1 MELLFIPE
9 VCSPKCWEKF
19 SAALSL
25 YMQPEQCQQSRCGSV
40 GTGYGPF
47 LLSPVLVQLLGLQTG
62 NKGVR
67 GSWDAEE
74 SWESQLSFLKKSGAF
89 LRSGSTRMFNCII
102 QTALSISRWP
112 CWTLE
117 QREGLMRSSQM
128 ST

>member
-62 NKGVR
+62 NKGVGQLGCR
-67 GSWDAEE
+67 GELGKPAELPE
-74 SWESQLSFLKKSGAF
+74 EIRSILKIRF
-89 LRSGSTRMFNCII
+89 YQNV
-102 QTALSISRWP
+102 
-112 CWTLE
+112 
-117 QREGLMRSSQM
+117 
-128 ST
+128 